1 MEQQQNKDTLFVR
14 ELQRVGAATEQRYIY
29 TICQGV
35 TESWSSNRTKIH
47 IHYLSESYRQL
58 EQQQNKY
65 TYTLFVREL
74 QRVGAATEQVYI
86 YTICQRVTESWSSN
100 KTNIHIHYLSGSY
113 RELEQQQN
121 KDTYTLFVRELQR
134 VGAATEQIY
143 IYTICQGATESW
155 NSNRRNIHIHYLS
168 ESYRELEQQ
177 QNKDTLFVR
186 ELQRVGAA
194 TEQIYIYTI
203 CQRVTESW
211 SSNRTNIHIHYL
223 SGSYRELEQQ
233 QNKYTYTLFVRELQ
247 RVGAA
252 TEQRYIYTIC
262 QGVTE
267 SWSSNRTKIHIHYL
281 SGSYRELE
289 QQQNKDTLFV
299 RELQR
304 VGAATEQRYIYTICQ
319 RVTESWNSNR
329 TNIHIHYLSESYRE
343 LEQQQ
348 NKYTYTLFVRE
359 LQRIGAATEQRYI
372 YTICQVVTESWSSN
386 RTKIHIHYLSGS
398 YRELEQQQNKDT
410 LFVRELQRVGAATEQ
425 RYTICQGV
433 TESWSSNRTKIHI
446 HYLSGSY
453 RELEQQQ
460 NKYTYTLFVRELQRV
475 GAATEQRYTIGQGV
489 TESWSSNRTNIHV
502 HYLSESY
509 RELEQQQNK
518 DTYTLFVRELQRV
531 GAATEQRYIY
541 TICQ

>member
-1 MEQQQNKDTLFVR
+1 MDQQQNKYTYTLFVR
-14 ELQRVGAATEQRYIY
+14 ELQRVGAATEQIYIY

-35 TESWSSNRTKIH
+35 TESWSSNRRNIH
-47 IHYLSESYRQL
+47 IHYLSESYREL

-74 QRVGAATEQVYI
+74 QRVGAATEQIYI
-86 YTICQRVTESWSSN
+86 YTICQGVTESWSSN
-100 KTNIHIHYLSGSY
+100 RTNIHIHYLSVSY

-143 IYTICQGATESW
+143 INY
-155 NSNRRNIHIHYLS
+155 
-168 ESYRELEQQ
+168 
-177 QNKDTLFVR
+177 TLFVR

-194 TEQIYIYTI
+194 TEQRYIYTI
-203 CQRVTESW
+203 CQRVTESWSSNRTNIHKLYTICQGVTESW

-252 TEQRYIYTIC
+252 TEQI
-262 QGVTE
+262 
-267 SWSSNRTKIHIHYL
+267 
-281 SGSYRELE
+281 
-289 QQQNKDTLFV
+289 
-299 RELQR
+299 
-304 VGAATEQRYIYTICQ
+304 YIYTICQ
-319 RVTESWNSNR
+319 RVTESWSSNR

-359 LQRIGAATEQRYI
+359 LQRVGTATEQIYI
-372 YTICQVVTESWSSN
+372 
-386 RTKIHIHYLSGS
+386 
-398 YRELEQQQNKDT
+398 
-410 LFVRELQRVGAATEQ
+410 
-425 RYTICQGV
+425 YTICQGV
-433 TESWSSNRTKIHI
+433 TESWSSNRTNIHI
-446 HYLSGSY
+446 HYLSESY

-475 GAATEQRYTIGQGV
+475 GAATEQIYIYTICQRV
-489 TESWSSNRTNIHV
+489 TESWNSNRTNIHI
-502 HYLSESY
+502 HYLSGSY
-509 RELEQQQNK
+509 RELEQHQNK
-518 DTYTLFVRELQRV
+518 YTYTLFVLMGKQKEDDNLMIIILQLYDIFCKN
-531 GAATEQRYIY
+531 EQ
-541 TICQ
+541 

>member
-1 MEQQQNKDTLFVR
+1 M
-14 ELQRVGAATEQRYIY
+14 
-29 TICQGV
+29 
-35 TESWSSNRTKIH
+35 
-47 IHYLSESYRQL
+47 
-58 EQQQNKY
+58 
-65 TYTLFVREL
+65 
-74 QRVGAATEQVYI
+74 
-86 YTICQRVTESWSSN
+86 
-100 KTNIHIHYLSGSY
+100 
-113 RELEQQQN
+113 EQQQN

-143 IYTICQGATESW
+143 IYTICQGVTESWSSNRTKIHYWSGSYRELEQQQNKDTYTLFVSELQRIGAATEQIIHIHYLSESYRELEQQQNKYTYTLFVRELQRVGTATEEIYIYTICQRVTESW

-177 QNKDTLFVR
+177 QKKYTYTLFVR
-186 ELQRVGAA
+186 ELQRVGTA
-194 TEQIYIYTI
+194 TEEIYIYTI
-203 CQRVTESW
+203 CQGVTESW

-252 TEQRYIYTIC
+252 TEQIYIYTIC
-262 QGVTE
+262 QRVTE
-267 SWSSNRTKIHIHYL
+267 SWSSNKTKIHIHYL

-289 QQQNKDTLFV
+289 QQQNKDTYTLFV
-299 RELQR
+299 RELHR
-304 VGAATEQRYIYTICQ
+304 VGAATEEIYIYTICQ

-329 TNIHIHYLSESYRE
+329 GNIHIHYLSESYRE

-348 NKYTYTLFVRE
+348 KKYTYTLFVRE
-359 LQRIGAATEQRYI
+359 LQRVGTATEEIYI
-372 YTICQVVTESWSSN
+372 
-386 RTKIHIHYLSGS
+386 
-398 YRELEQQQNKDT
+398 
-410 LFVRELQRVGAATEQ
+410 
-425 RYTICQGV
+425 YTICQGV
-433 TESWSSNRTKIHI
+433 TESWSSNRTNIHI

-475 GAATEQRYTIGQGV
+475 GAATEQIYIYTICQRV
-489 TESWSSNRTNIHV
+489 TESWSSNKTNIHI

-518 DTYTLFVRELQRV
+518 YTYTLFVRELHRV
-531 GAATEQRYIY
+531 GAATEQIYIY
-541 TICQ
+541 TICQRVTESWSSNKTNIHIHYLS